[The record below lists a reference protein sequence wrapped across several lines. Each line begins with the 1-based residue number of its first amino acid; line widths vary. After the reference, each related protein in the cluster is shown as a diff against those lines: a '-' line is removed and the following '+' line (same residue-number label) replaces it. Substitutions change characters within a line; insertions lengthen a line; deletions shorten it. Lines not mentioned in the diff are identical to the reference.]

1 MSVTTAAKN
10 LQNKQE
16 NLKRKKNQQENLRR
30 RQMTLLKK
38 SHELAMYGVDVAL
51 ILRQSGRFLTYR
63 SFDHESWPPSM
74 EQIVRL
80 RQVFHISILLRSI

>member
-1 MSVTTAAKN
+1 MLVTTAAKN

-16 NLKRKKNQQENLRR
+16 NLKRKKNQQESI
-30 RQMTLLKK
+30 RQRQITLLKK
-38 SHELAMYGVDVAL
+38 SYKLATYGVDVAM
-51 ILRQSGRFLTYR
+51 ILRQNSRFLTYR

-80 RQVFHISILLRSI
+80 RQVFYISILLKSI